1 MITIAISAVTAGG
14 KTTTVNMLAKVLP
27 NARTLHFDDYNFEGE
42 VNDFYRWVLDGAD
55 YHVWNL
61 EPLKED
67 ILKIKT
73 SGRCDYLILD
83 YPFAYCHKTI
93 KDYIDK
99 AFFINTPLDVALARR
114 ILRDMKNATAD
125 EIRKDLDIYLKY
137 ARIAYVQMHKDIIP
151 SVDYV
156 IDGMLKT
163 EEIVEE
169 ILKAVAFP

>member
-42 VNDFYRWVLDGAD
+42 VNDFYRWVLDGA
-55 YHVWNL
+55 
-61 EPLKED
+61 
-67 ILKIKT
+67 
-73 SGRCDYLILD
+73 D

-151 SVDYV
+151 SSDYV
-156 IDGMLKT
+156 IDGMLRT

-169 ILKAVAFP
+169 ILKAMALP